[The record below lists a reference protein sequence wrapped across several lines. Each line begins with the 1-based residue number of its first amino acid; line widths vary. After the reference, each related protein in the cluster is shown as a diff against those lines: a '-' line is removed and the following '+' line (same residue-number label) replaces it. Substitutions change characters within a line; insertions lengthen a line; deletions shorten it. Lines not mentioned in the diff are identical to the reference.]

1 MRLLLGLL
9 FISSVIVSATAIAE
23 DLLPD
28 ERRVFKHNPLYGQAL
43 YALHSGDYQTAMG
56 LYTKLRKQ
64 GSKGYGKVIDI
75 HQAAA
80 QLGLGMTTQAR
91 KQYQR
96 ILADKRINFIPSTAR
111 TQAWFYMAKHLYEK
125 DLWGDALQTI
135 RRVNVNYIDADLKNE
150 YHFLNAT
157 LELFVG
163 NPKAADQH
171 IAAINI
177 KSEWAVFAFLNLAIS
192 YTERDVHFSKVEAT
206 IEKALTLT
214 ENVEN
219 PKLLADKINLMAG
232 QFFYATGRGRSAIK
246 HLKNVGLDGPYTAK
260 ALLTYGWALTEQWQY
275 HDALQ
280 PWYMLKTKYS
290 PLNQDVQETLITIPH
305 ILEKLNAKVMALG
318 AFEYAS
324 EQFDTIYNQLGE
336 SVERLKKG
344 EFIEPLMQEQ
354 SLTGWG
360 TFEKLNLFLPDHPDQ
375 AYLKDILGQGRVQS
389 ELIKLRDM
397 YSMSQQVKQEKT
409 TLLAFMQTVE
419 TRKNEYQVLK
429 ENNTLSKLNARHK
442 ALNAQYKALDEKI
455 KKALGDKSGI
465 DLATQSEQKNLQSI
479 TASKNH
485 IVELADSKLL
495 QTSNYQERLRRV
507 NGLIKWNLAERYF
520 KRSEKIKLAKTALK
534 NEIDRLDDQL
544 KASKYA
550 MRVAPNSFNGFASRI
565 QGLEAKLDKKLA
577 NINRLYEQQKQVFA
591 QIVNEDIQSRQDRV
605 RGYQLQARLA
615 SARLF
620 DETSNKQ
627 RLVAEGGHE

>member
-1 MRLLLGLL
+1 MRLLLVVLL
-9 FISSVIVSATAIAE
+9 ISSVVIPVTAMAE

-43 YALHSGDYQTAMG
+43 YALHSGNYQRAIG
-56 LYTKLRKQ
+56 LYSKLRKQ

-80 QLGLGMTTQAR
+80 QLGLGMTAQAK

-125 DLWGDALQTI
+125 DLWADALQAI
-135 RRVNVNYIDADLKNE
+135 RRVNVNYIDADLKDE

-163 NPKAADQH
+163 NPKSADQH
-171 IAAINI
+171 IAAIDI

-192 YTERDVHFSKVEAT
+192 YTERDVHFSKVEST

-214 ENVEN
+214 DNVES

-246 HLKNVGLDGPYTAK
+246 HLKKVGLDGPYTAK

-290 PLNQDVQETLITIPH
+290 PLNQDVQETLITIAH

-324 EQFDTIYNQLGE
+324 DQFDTIYNQLGE

-360 TFEKLNLFLPDHPDQ
+360 TFEKFNLFLPDHPDQ
-375 AYLKDILGQGRVQS
+375 AYLKDILSQGYVQS
-389 ELIKLRDM
+389 ELVKLRDM
-397 YSMSQQVKQEKT
+397 YSMSQQVKQEKA
-409 TLLAFMQTVE
+409 TLSAFKETVE
-419 TRKNEYQVLK
+419 TRQREYQTLK
-429 ENNTLSKLNARHK
+429 DDNTISDLSARQK
-442 ALNAQYKALDEKI
+442 TLNAQYKALNEKI
-455 KKALGDKSGI
+455 QKAMSDKSGI
-465 DLATQSEQKNLQSI
+465 DLATESEHTNLKSI
-479 TASKNH
+479 KSSKNH
-485 IVELADSKLL
+485 ISNLANNKLL
-495 QTSNYQERLRRV
+495 LTGNYQERLRRV
-507 NGLIKWNLAERYF
+507 NGLIKWNLSERYF

-544 KASKYA
+544 KASSYA
-550 MRVAPNSFNGFASRI
+550 MRVAPKSFKGFANRI
-565 QGLEAKLDKKLA
+565 HVLEVKLENKLA
-577 NINRLYEQQKQVFA
+577 KINRLYEQQKQVFA
-591 QIVNEDIQSRQDRV
+591 QIVNSDIQSRQDRV